1 VTEPALAP
9 IPITV
14 NGEPHRVPAGST
26 VRSLLER
33 LAIASRVAVAIDR
46 DVVPRAQHPH
56 RPLRPG
62 DRIEI
67 LEAVGG
73 G

>member
-1 VTEPALAP
+1 MTEPALAP
-9 IPITV
+9 ISITV
-14 NGEPHRVPAGST
+14 NGEPHHVPAGST
-26 VRSLLER
+26 VRSLLEE
-33 LAIASRVAVAIDR
+33 LAIANRVAVAIDR
-46 DVVPRAQHPH
+46 EVVPRAQHAH
-56 RPLRPG
+56 RQLRTG

>member
-1 VTEPALAP
+1 VTQPALAP

-14 NGEPHRVPAGST
+14 NGEPRRVPAGST
-26 VRSLLER
+26 VRALLDE
-33 LAIASRVAVAIDR
+33 LAVASRVAVAIDR
-46 DVVPRAQHPH
+46 EVVPRAEHAH
-56 RPLRPG
+56 RQLRAG